1 MRITTNQDIAGYPA
15 LKVRNFIRRYRSVS
29 FLNQAAEASL
39 DLSADAAADFL
50 RNLVDV
56 GLIEEV
62 EKSRDGG
69 LIFQVTNYG
78 LALANASAAKPI
90 YRKTA
95 ERVLE
100 ELLERVHI
108 VNATSKYLYRV
119 ESVVLFGSMLSDVER
134 LGDVDVAIDLQPKV
148 REEGSFQEWC
158 MARRC
163 VAEAEGRSF
172 RTIFDWATWPR
183 REILLL
189 LKARSRSL
197 SLHELQQLTRMVN
210 VSYVVLLGDPQRIV
224 RLISCGRNVTSR
236 NSQML

>member
-15 LKVRNFIRRYRSVS
+15 LKVRNFIRRYRSGS

-50 RNLVDV
+50 RNLVDL

-158 MARRC
+158 MARRS